1 MSPELHYCTDSNTS
15 SLFPLLPG
23 WSWVLGMNSHVLR
36 NLTPLLVSALSAHV
50 PQVRV
55 SVEGVPDV
63 GDVGVVSVGHQE
75 GVDQVVV
82 GAVLVGHAPG
92 CQGQAGPH
100 SLVRTASPDSHH
112 STWDHC
118 SHHPGLLIVSPQET
132 LAQLHSSHPA
142 HCSQR
147 EWYGVE
153 CEPGNLSSP
162 VLDLRNMPEI
172 LIVSQ

>member
-1 MSPELHYCTDSNTS
+1 
-15 SLFPLLPG
+15 
-23 WSWVLGMNSHVLR
+23 MNSHVLR

-92 CQGQAGPH
+92 CRA
-100 SLVRTASPDSHH
+100 R
-112 STWDHC
+112 
-118 SHHPGLLIVSPQET
+118 
-132 LAQLHSSHPA
+132 
-142 HCSQR
+142 
-147 EWYGVE
+147 
-153 CEPGNLSSP
+153 P
-162 VLDLRNMPEI
+162 VLIPL
-172 LIVSQ
+172 